1 MRYIGPFLRINSL
14 NSKIIENQLFHF
26 AKESIKQ
33 IVLHSKCG
41 ICTSTKELKIKNI
54 PNIDINIFKENSPLL
69 CIYKKANPK
78 IEGEKNKM
86 FWDES
91 SFKKEINIS
100 SNAFMTLCILDLVDY
115 YKKFQ
120 GIDKSLYSLTH
131 VYGNLARL
139 QLDFYSSYMRSEEG
153 VFVDKINV
161 SEDMPGDIKFEVKKN
176 KFKFSDQALMM
187 VSYYKLSTLSDSKD
201 FETYRIFS
209 EDILNMFLTY
219 REELYELSLEEN
231 IKLCF
236 ALNIF
241 YKYSNME
248 EAKTLLLDLMDYM
261 VTRIEG
267 EEDLKIEYQALI
279 LINIYLFNKYTG
291 LMMFSKSGN
300 KINEDLL
307 SLYNQEQGIFL
318 KKSDKKEIDFS
329 SSEIFFYLLSTLYYN
344 EDNEGLNNLGDIY
357 KRQVIHSGIV
367 SSWPDA
373 PSLDNAERYNNY
385 TLKSEDLLDEL
396 QFRLPSIATPES
408 TNVSPI
414 IYKSIKYNLKKQV
427 FDQSKN
433 SFYSEKNLNIFYM
446 ILHLCLN

>member
-1 MRYIGPFLRINSL
+1 MGPFLRINSL
-14 NSKIIENQLFHF
+14 NSKIIKNQLFHF
-26 AKESIKQ
+26 AKESLRQ

-78 IEGEKNKM
+78 VEGEKNRIS
-86 FWDES
+86 WDEG
-91 SFKKEINIS
+91 SFKKEITVS
-100 SNAFMTLCILDLVDY
+100 SNAFMTLCILDLIDH

-120 GIDKSLYSLTH
+120 SIDRSLYALTY
-131 VYGNLARL
+131 VYGNLAKL

-161 SEDMPGDIKFEVKKN
+161 SEDSTRDIKFEVKKN

-187 VSYYKLSTLSDSKD
+187 AAYYKFSTLSDNKD
-201 FETYRIFS
+201 SEAYRVFS
-209 EDILNMFLTY
+209 QDILNMFLTY

-236 ALNIF
+236 ALNLF

-248 EAKTLLLDLMDYM
+248 EAKALLLDLMDYM
-261 VTRIEG
+261 VARLES
-267 EEDLKIEYQALI
+267 EENLKIEYQSLI

-291 LMMFSKSGN
+291 MMMFSKKGD
-300 KINEDLL
+300 KINEYLL
-307 SLYNQEQGIFL
+307 SLYSPEQGIFL
-318 KKSDKKEIDFS
+318 KNSDKKEIDFS

-344 EDNEGLNNLGDIY
+344 EGNEELNSLGDIY

-373 PSLDNAERYNNY
+373 PNLDNPERYDNY
-385 TLKSEDLLDEL
+385 TLKSEDLIDEL

-408 TNVSPI
+408 TNVSPV
-414 IYKSIKYNLKKQV
+414 IYKSIKYSLKKQV

-433 SFYSEKNLNIFYM
+433 SFYSEKNLNILYM
-446 ILHLCLN
+446 ILHLYLN